1 MLQLIVKGYVRHV
14 YPLGSLPY
22 KKDRVK
28 KVGSV
33 NASQGVQPQK
43 GAFQVPCITTQYGMS
58 SEPRVMV
65 F

>member
-22 KKDRVK
+22 KKDRDK

-43 GAFQVPCITTQYGMS
+43 GAFQVPCITTQYGI
-58 SEPRVMV
+58 
-65 F
+65 